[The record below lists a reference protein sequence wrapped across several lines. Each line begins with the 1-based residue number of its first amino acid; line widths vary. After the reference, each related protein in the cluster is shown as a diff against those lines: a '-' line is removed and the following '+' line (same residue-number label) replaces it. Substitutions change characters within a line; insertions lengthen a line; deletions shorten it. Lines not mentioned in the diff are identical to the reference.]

1 VFIIESMANQN
12 EIKVLLIE
20 DNPGDARLISE
31 YLKLNENYSFIIQWV
46 STLNNLKETVSQLPH
61 LILLDLNFPESRGID
76 TFDLVHS
83 IFQDIPIIVQ
93 TGLNDEQIGQASMAR
108 GAQDYLVKGNFDG
121 SLLSKSIIYSIERDN
136 LVKRLQQERLS
147 HEREKIV
154 TEIFENASV
163 AIYRSDREGNFL
175 IANTALAHLFGYN
188 SLNEIRNVN
197 AYNLFPDPA
206 LREKFL
212 NLLEEKKAIFGYE
225 HKLKKKDNSII
236 TVLES
241 CRLTTGS
248 SGNYFYEGV
257 LEDISFKKEAEEKI
271 LKFNEDLLNLN
282 KTKDKLFSIIA
293 HDLKSPFQLIH
304 SYSEILNN
312 EIADMSLEEVK
323 KSFSYILDNSRNTL
337 VLLENLLDWAKLQTN
352 RRTFELKNFD
362 ISKVIKK
369 AYDLYYY
376 MAINKNIKFS
386 YDCPENTL
394 VTSDENIIYTVFRN
408 LISNSLKFTNR
419 SGNVTISTFYGDS
432 SIKVNVSDNGIGMTS
447 EQYKNISGAHT
458 LDSSKGTMGE
468 HGTGLG
474 LVLCKELLQKLSIEL
489 IIDSKLGKGTNVSFS
504 IPVFQQEL
512 V

>member
-1 VFIIESMANQN
+1 MVNQN
-12 EIKVLLIE
+12 PIKVLLIE

-46 STLNNLKETVSQLPH
+46 STLNNLKEIVNQLPN
-61 LILLDLNFPESRGID
+61 LILLDLNFPESRGMD
-76 TFDLVHS
+76 TFDVVHS
-83 IFQDIPIIVQ
+83 IFRDIPIIVQ

-121 SLLSKSIIYSIERDN
+121 ALLSKSIIYSIERDN
-136 LVKRLQQERLS
+136 LVKRLQHERLS

-163 AIYRSDREGNFL
+163 AIYRSDRDGNFL
-175 IANTALAHLFGYN
+175 IANTALARLFGYD
-188 SLNEIRNVN
+188 SLNEVRNVN
-197 AYNLFPDPA
+197 AYNLFPEPA

-212 NLLEEKKAIFGYE
+212 FLLEEKKVISGFE

-236 TVLES
+236 TVIES

-257 LEDISFKKEAEEKI
+257 IEDISFKKEAEGKI
-271 LKFNEDLLNLN
+271 LKFNEELQLLN

-304 SYSEILNN
+304 AYSEILNN
-312 EIADMSLEEVK
+312 EIGDMSLDEVK

-352 RRTFELKNFD
+352 RRSIELKNFD
-362 ISKVIKK
+362 ISKIIKK
-369 AYDLYYY
+369 AYDLYYF
-376 MAINKNIKFS
+376 MAVNKNIKFT
-386 YDCPENTL
+386 YNCPENIY
-394 VTSDENIIYTVFRN
+394 VKADENIIYTVFRN

-419 SGNVTISTFYGDS
+419 SGNVTISTFIKDS
-432 SIKVNVSDNGIGMTS
+432 SIKIIISDDGIGMTS

-458 LDSSKGTMGE
+458 LNSSKGTMGE

-474 LVLCKELLQKLSIEL
+474 LVLCKELLQKLNTGL
-489 IIDSKLGKGTNVSFS
+489 IIESKLGKGTYVSFS
-504 IPVFQQEL
+504 IPVVQQEL